1 MSEYQAQKA
10 LAEYVSIKA
19 RLRAEFPDLA
29 EDETALLDTLEG
41 VTDLREAIIAIMRS
55 RDDDAILIEG
65 IQARID
71 ELQDRGS
78 RFSDRATKK
87 KTFVAAIME
96 RAEIKKIE
104 APDFTLSLGKK
115 ARQLVVSDE
124 SAIPPEYWTEKVVR
138 SLDKKALKDHLAVEM
153 TIPGASLDNGGVQLT
168 VRTK

>member
-19 RLRAEFPDLA
+19 RLLAEFPDLA

-55 RDDDAILIEG
+55 RDDDAILIAG

-71 ELQDRGS
+71 ELQQRGS
-78 RFSDRATKK
+78 RFSERAVKK
-87 KTFVAAIME
+87 KAFVAAIME

-104 APDFTLSLGKK
+104 APEFTLSLGKK
-115 ARQLVVSDE
+115 AQQLVISDE
-124 SAIPPEYWTEKVVR
+124 GAIPEQFWKEKTTR
-138 SLDKKALKDHLAVEM
+138 FLDKLALKDVLKVG